1 MKSVAIATGHASFDH
16 VARGREHRAEVETRR
31 GQQACDDAALGHG
44 GNALRR
50 ADDQVLSRDRADL
63 TGELA
68 AADGLDLVGVD
79 LGTQAILE
87 TRFEHLTGLFDGEG
101 VGLAEDVAELG
112 DALLLDLGH
121 HLLAHKADVLF
132 AVGLIFRGDKVRAH
146 EGRDEVHAVVIVEV
160 LDDLER
166 LELMLGGQGRSR
178 SWPRPWWCRS
188 PSSRRAPWRPWRRAP
203 ARWP

>member
-16 VARGREHRAEVETRR
+16 VARGREHRAEIEARR

-101 VGLAEDVAELG
+101 VGFAEDVAELG
-112 DALLLDLGH
+112 DA
-121 HLLAHKADVLF
+121 
-132 AVGLIFRGDKVRAH
+132 
-146 EGRDEVHAVVIVEV
+146 
-160 LDDLER
+160 
-166 LELMLGGQGRSR
+166 
-178 SWPRPWWCRS
+178 P
-188 PSSRRAPWRPWRRAP
+188 AP
-203 ARWP
+203 

>member
-1 MKSVAIATGHASFDH
+1 MTNCMFRHGQEPGLKSVAIATGTPALTMSRAGANTAPRLKLVAGSRHAMTPPLAMEASPP
-16 VARGREHRAEVETRR
+16 A
-31 GQQACDDAALGHG
+31 
-44 GNALRR
+44 

-132 AVGLIFRGDKVRAH
+132 AVGLIFRRDKVRAH
-146 EGRDEVHAVVIVEV
+146 EGRDEVHA
-160 LDDLER
+160 
-166 LELMLGGQGRSR
+166 GGDR
-178 SWPRPWWCRS
+178 
-188 PSSRRAPWRPWRRAP
+188 
-203 ARWP
+203 